1 MKNIL
6 GTVFL
11 LLIPTLIT
19 AQNKADSNH
28 KLPNSSTVIKKR
40 YNFKSNQDQCLI
52 NIEYPEIISV
62 SNVSLQ
68 KRINAATQKFFGLD
82 NYQKAKNRLQ
92 VCPGEFYNKYQIYQS
107 ESFINIV
114 NTVFSFP
121 TSASHSNRFTNT
133 LLLNPNT
140 GKIISNNALFIHNN
154 IDSLKHIIVN
164 EIKSIYRKNKI
175 ESFDQDYYYKELD
188 TFQFFVSK
196 DNFTFYLDDYNED
209 FMGELEV
216 PISKGRIAFCLKTIN

>member
-6 GTVFL
+6 TAL
-11 LLIPTLIT
+11 LLIIGVNPII
-19 AQNKADSNH
+19 AQNKGQIKRKGTDNWMIKNKQFIFHSREETCEI
-28 KLPNSSTVIKKR
+28 KIDYPVIINLTNI
-40 YNFKSNQDQCLI
+40 NFQIQI
-52 NIEYPEIISV
+52 NKIFEI
-62 SNVSLQ
+62 
-68 KRINAATQKFFGLD
+68 FFGVN
-82 NYQKAKNRLQ
+82 NYKIAKNRLE
-92 VCPGEFYNKYQIYQS
+92 VCPGEFYNRYQIYKS
-107 ESFINIV
+107 KSVINIA
-114 NTVFSFP
+114 NTLFSFP
-121 TSASHSNRFTNT
+121 TGAPHSNRFTNS
-133 LLLNPNT
+133 LLVNPIDGT
-140 GKIISNNALFIHNN
+140 IIPNEAVFIHEN